1 MADLKPVVETALK
14 QLLNLTEIA
23 YDEDGDIPI
32 RFGSAMV
39 YLGLV
44 DGHPPIVQLFS
55 PVLWGVAASPDLIL
69 AVNDINK
76 RIQFGRLAW
85 TSRQSFAPSPVCAR
99 CRPRLSPDPPNMPV

>member
-1 MADLKPVVETALK
+1 MPSRSGPPPKQPGASTVADLKPVVETALK
-14 QLLNLTEIA
+14 QLLNLTDIA

-55 PVLWGVAASPDLIL
+55 PVLWGVAASPDLI
-69 AVNDINK
+69 A
-76 RIQFGRLAW
+76 A
-85 TSRQSFAPSPVCAR
+85 SRPS
-99 CRPRLSPDPPNMPV
+99 SSNQMDGTMPC